1 MNRLTCSKRLQKLA
15 TLRAA
20 MCGFFVGGAFGKTM
34 IGDTSVTRLRPVG
47 LDEHFTLLRRG
58 ARSGV
63 ADDLES
69 VRATGRVLRL
79 VDAPEWN

>member
-1 MNRLTCSKRLQKLA
+1 VNRLTVSKKLQTLA
-15 TLRAA
+15 TLWAGMR
-20 MCGFFVGGAFGKTM
+20 GFVAGAGFGKTV
-34 IGDTSVTRLRPVG
+34 IGGTSVTRLRPVG

-69 VRATGRVLRL
+69 VWATGRVLRL